1 MQIIEIERLS
11 RDYGEGR
18 GIFDISFSIAE
29 GEVFGFLGP
38 NGAGK
43 TTTIRHL
50 LGFLKAKQGSA
61 RILGMDCWKQA
72 DAITRQLGYI
82 PGEINLLNE
91 MSGEEFLRFMAR
103 YRNMQDSGRTQ
114 ELLERFELRPTGAI
128 RRMSKGMK
136 QKLGIVAAFMH
147 DPKVLILD
155 EPTSGLDP
163 LMQNAFVEL
172 IQEEKQRGK
181 TILMSSHM
189 FEEVEKTCDRI
200 GIIRQ
205 GHMAAV
211 EDTTILQKNKTK
223 TYILTFADSSQTQR
237 FLLERLN
244 MKQISELCVHVYIR
258 EELKALLQLL
268 PAYEL
273 RDLSVATQSLE
284 DIFLQ
289 YYGERGEAH
298 E

>member
-1 MQIIEIERLS
+1 MCI
-11 RDYGEGR
+11 RDR
-18 GIFDISFSIAE
+18 
-29 GEVFGFLGP
+29 
-38 NGAGK
+38 
-43 TTTIRHL
+43 
-50 LGFLKAKQGSA
+50 
-61 RILGMDCWKQA
+61 
-72 DAITRQLGYI
+72 
-82 PGEINLLNE
+82 
-91 MSGEEFLRFMAR
+91 
-103 YRNMQDSGRTQ
+103 DSGRTQ

-200 GIIRQ
+200 GIIRK
-205 GHMAAV
+205 GHMAAI
-211 EDTTILQKNKTK
+211 EDTVILQKNKTK

-237 FLLERLN
+237 FLQERLQ
-244 MKQISELCVHVYIR
+244 MKQRCV
-258 EELKALLQLL
+258 
-268 PAYEL
+268 
-273 RDLSVATQSLE
+273 
-284 DIFLQ
+284 
-289 YYGERGEAH
+289 
-298 E
+298 

>member
-61 RILGMDCWKQA
+61 KILGMDCWKQS

-114 ELLERFELRPTGAI
+114 ELLERDVYKRQMLCSALAAHIANIPKEIWPMVIFRPISGSA
-128 RRMSKGMK
+128 S
-136 QKLGIVAAFMH
+136 LA
-147 DPKVLILD
+147 VL
-155 EPTSGLDP
+155 
-163 LMQNAFVEL
+163 V
-172 IQEEKQRGK
+172 
-181 TILMSSHM
+181 
-189 FEEVEKTCDRI
+189 
-200 GIIRQ
+200 
-205 GHMAAV
+205 
-211 EDTTILQKNKTK
+211 
-223 TYILTFADSSQTQR
+223 
-237 FLLERLN
+237 
-244 MKQISELCVHVYIR
+244 
-258 EELKALLQLL
+258 
-268 PAYEL
+268 
-273 RDLSVATQSLE
+273 
-284 DIFLQ
+284 DIFQVCGVDSLAGNMASIIQ
-289 YYGERGEAH
+289 GSTDTKMCIRDSF
-298 E
+298 